1 MFVAP
6 LPGKKISEGF
16 AIKDKLLLF
25 PYPNGT
31 PIGVTYEMNYRDGK
45 ADAEI

>member
-16 AIKDKLLLF
+16 EIKDKLLLF
-25 PYPNGT
+25 PHPNGAA
-31 PIGVTYEMNYRDGK
+31 IGVTYEMNYRDGK